1 VNVLPLRAYNKIYT
15 DWFRDEDLITPPVEN
30 VDDGPDALGDY
41 ALLFRAKRHDYF
53 SSSRPWPQKP
63 SQSSLA
69 ANAANAW
76 LVPGGDMGTLALS
89 GGQNYSAGAPV
100 TGLGVTALGGAAGPV
115 NMIESGNRT
124 VTWSDKYYSD
134 AAHDIRLRAQ
144 ANDYPDVRVLISD
157 IRTANQVQLFM
168 ERNSRGGSRY
178 AELVRAHFG
187 VTSPDARLQRPEY
200 LGGGRTMVNMSPVA
214 QTSETTGTNYLG
226 EQAAVATAVVGSHG
240 FSGSFT
246 EHGWIIGLANV
257 RTDFAVQR
265 GVNRMWFRKTVF
277 DHYFPAWAHL
287 AEQPVWSREIW
298 CDGNAGDETVWGF
311 QERWAEYRQK
321 PNMITG
327 NFQSWQAT
335 PLDMWHFAPHYAAR
349 PALNATFINDD
360 PPIDRALQVTAFLNQ
375 EVLIDME
382 FKLRWVRPL
391 PMFSIP
397 GLGGRF

>member
-1 VNVLPLRAYNKIYT
+1 
-15 DWFRDEDLITPPVEN
+15 
-30 VDDGPDALGDY
+30 
-41 ALLFRAKRHDYF
+41 
-53 SSSRPWPQKP
+53 
-63 SQSSLA
+63 
-69 ANAANAW
+69 
-76 LVPGGDMGTLALS
+76 
-89 GGQNYSAGAPV
+89 
-100 TGLGVTALGGAAGPV
+100 
-115 NMIESGNRT
+115 
-124 VTWSDKYYSD
+124 
-134 AAHDIRLRAQ
+134 
-144 ANDYPDVRVLISD
+144 
-157 IRTANQVQLFM
+157 
-168 ERNSRGGSRY
+168 
-178 AELVRAHFG
+178 
-187 VTSPDARLQRPEY
+187 
-200 LGGGRTMVNMSPVA
+200 VA

-240 FSGSFT
+240 FSGSFS

-265 GVNRMWFRKTVF
+265 GVNRMWFRRTVF

-287 AEQPVWSREIW
+287 AEQPVFSRELW

-311 QERWAEYRQK
+311 QERWSEYRQK

-360 PPIDRALQVTAFLNQ
+360 PPIDRALQVAAFLNQ

-382 FKLRWVRPL
+382 FKLLWVRPL